1 MKYPII
7 FSSLL
12 AAGLAAGFT
21 SCSDVDYPDSPSAP
35 KAENVTY
42 DVDGRAVTISW
53 TLPQGREIEGVQI
66 LRDGVV
72 AATLE
77 GPATTYTDRRATP
90 GEDVLYTVKV
100 MYADGTVSEG
110 ITVHIDIVS
119 TERTAMLLPC
129 AMPELTDDDEIYAAN
144 WFAEQYGDK
153 GVVLTPD
160 KISSLTVRDCPVV
173 WINVDREGLPMGWQ
187 NLPAPLVAPEVL
199 EALRSYIDA
208 GGHVYL
214 TKHATQL
221 TVPLGF
227 LEEQFAPRLFA
238 SGAGGEGADIWTMNC
253 NIGLVYD
260 HYTSPLFAGLT
271 TCDVF
276 THPTIP
282 LIGPGWR
289 EDHNCLWDLN
299 SYTYTV
305 TADNTVLQFQE
316 QNNCTVMA
324 TWGQVVDFAVAGILQ
339 FADTEGRLTCVANGL
354 AAYEFSQPG
363 GNEYQANIDRLTRN
377 CLDELSK

>member
-1 MKYPII
+1 MKYPVI

-12 AAGLAAGFT
+12 AAGLAAGVT
-21 SCSDVDYPDSPSAP
+21 ACSDVEYPDSPSAP

-42 DVDGRAVTISW
+42 DVDGRAVSITW
-53 TLPQGREIEGVQI
+53 TLPQSREIKGVQI

-72 AATLE
+72 VATLE

-90 GEDVLYTVKV
+90 GEDVRYTVKV

-160 KISSLTVRDCPVV
+160 KISSLTVKDNPVV

-199 EALRSYIDA
+199 EALRTYIDA

-214 TKHATQL
+214 TKHATQM

-238 SGAGGEGADIWTMNC
+238 SGAGGEGSDIWTMNC
-253 NIGLVYD
+253 NIGLIYD
-260 HYTSPLFAGLT
+260 HDSSPLFAGLT

-276 THPTIP
+276 PHPTIP
-282 LIGPGWR
+282 LLGPGWR
-289 EDHNCLWDLN
+289 EDHNCMWDLN
-299 SYTYTV
+299 SYSYTV
-305 TADNTVLQFQE
+305 TADNTVLQFE
-316 QNNCTVMA
+316 QQNDCTVMA
-324 TWGQVVDFAVAGILQ
+324 TWGQVVDFAVAGMLQ

-354 AAYEFSQPG
+354 AAYEFCQPG

>member
-1 MKYPII
+1 MKNSII
-7 FSSLL
+7 FSSIL

-35 KAENVTY
+35 KAENVIY

-53 TLPQGREIEGVQI
+53 TLPQGREIKGVQI

-72 AATLE
+72 VATLE

-90 GEDVLYTVKV
+90 GEDVRYTVKV

-110 ITVHIDIVS
+110 ITVHIDIIS

-129 AMPELTDDDEIYAAN
+129 ALPELTDDDEIYAAN
-144 WFAEQYGDK
+144 WFTEEYGDK

-160 KISSLTVRDCPVV
+160 RISSLTVKDNPVV

-214 TKHATQL
+214 TKHATQM

-238 SGAGGEGADIWTMNC
+238 SGAGGEGSDIWTMNC
-253 NIGLVYD
+253 NIGLIYD
-260 HYTSPLFAGLT
+260 HYSSPLFAGLT

-289 EDHNCLWDLN
+289 EDHNCMWDLN
-299 SYTYTV
+299 SYSYTV
-305 TADNTVLQFQE
+305 TADNTVLQFE
-316 QNNCTVMA
+316 QQNDCTVMA
-324 TWGQVVDFAVAGILQ
+324 TWGQVVDFAVAGMLQ

-354 AAYEFSQPG
+354 AAYEFCQPG

>member
-1 MKYPII
+1 MKNSII
-7 FSSLL
+7 FSSIL

-21 SCSDVDYPDSPSAP
+21 ACSDVDYPDSPSAP

-53 TLPQGREIEGVQI
+53 TLPQGREIKGVQI

-72 AATLE
+72 VATLE

-90 GEDVLYTVKV
+90 GEDVRYTVKV
-100 MYADGTVSEG
+100 MYSDGTVSEG
-110 ITVHIDIVS
+110 ITVHMDIIS

-129 AMPELTDDDEIYAAN
+129 ALPELTDDDEIYAAN
-144 WFAEQYGDK
+144 WFAEEYGDK

-160 KISSLTVRDCPVV
+160 RISSLTVKDNPVV

-187 NLPAPLVAPEVL
+187 NLPAALVAPEVL

-214 TKHATQL
+214 TKHATQM

-238 SGAGGEGADIWTMNC
+238 SGAGGEGGDIWTMNC
-253 NIGLVYD
+253 NIGLIYD
-260 HYTSPLFAGLT
+260 HYSSPLFAGLT

-289 EDHNCLWDLN
+289 EDHNCMWDLN
-299 SYTYTV
+299 SYSYTV
-305 TADNTVLQFQE
+305 TADNTVLQFE
-316 QNNCTVMA
+316 QQNDCTVMA
-324 TWGQVVDFAVAGILQ
+324 TWGQVVDFAVAGMLQ

-354 AAYEFSQPG
+354 AAYEFCQPG

>member
-1 MKYPII
+1 MKYPVI

-21 SCSDVDYPDSPSAP
+21 ACSDVEYPDSPSAP

-42 DVDGRAVTISW
+42 DVDGRAVSITW
-53 TLPQGREIEGVQI
+53 TLPQGREIKGVQI

-72 AATLE
+72 VATLE
-77 GPATTYTDRRATP
+77 GPATSYTDRRATP
-90 GEDVLYTVKV
+90 GEDVRYTVKV

-144 WFAEQYGDK
+144 WFAEEYGDK

-160 KISSLTVRDCPVV
+160 KISSLTVKDNPVV

-199 EALRSYIDA
+199 EALRTYIDA

-214 TKHATQL
+214 TKHATQM

-227 LEEQFAPRLFA
+227 LEEPFAPRLFA
-238 SGAGGEGADIWTMNC
+238 SGAGGEGGDIWTMNC
-253 NIGLVYD
+253 NIGLIYD
-260 HYTSPLFAGLT
+260 HYSSPLFAGLT

-289 EDHNCLWDLN
+289 EDHNCMWDLN
-299 SYTYTV
+299 SYSYTV
-305 TADNTVLQFQE
+305 TADNTVLQFE
-316 QNNCTVMA
+316 QQNDCTVMA
-324 TWGQVVDFAVAGILQ
+324 TWGQVVDFAVAGMLQ

-354 AAYEFSQPG
+354 AAYEFCQPG